1 MAIGQV
7 ELNTAMTRIQDY
19 TTQKHNEDLK
29 GVMQQTQA
37 GEKFNKELNQDIKQV
52 IKTDQEEYHN
62 KSQYQNKK
70 FDASEKGSN
79 QYFGDGG
86 RKKKK
91 EEDKSDGKVVV
102 KQKSGFDIRI

>member
-19 TTQKHNEDLK
+19 TSQRHNEELK
-29 GVMQQTQA
+29 SVVQQTQ
-37 GEKFNKELNQDIKQV
+37 GQEQFDKNIKQDIKQV
-52 IKTDQEEYHN
+52 VKTNQEEYHN

-86 RKKKK
+86 KQKKK
-91 EEDKSDGKVVV
+91 EENSDGKVIE
-102 KQKSGFDIRI
+102 KKKSGFDIRI

>member
-7 ELNTAMTRIQDY
+7 ELNNAMTRIQDY

-29 GVMQQTQA
+29 SVIQQSHAQD
-37 GEKFNKELNQDIKQV
+37 KFNKELNQDIKQV
-52 IKTDQEEYHN
+52 VKTDQAEYQN
-62 KSQYQNKK
+62 KSRYQNKK

-79 QYFGDGG
+79 QYSGDGG
-86 RKKKK
+86 RQKKK
-91 EEDKSDGKVVV
+91 ENKTDGKVTA